1 MNIYADENN
10 SKCLGCYALDSGCKT
25 ICLMENLERYAC
37 EIASLACERNH
48 VQDKLQKD
56 ERQIIELAISVEH
69 DRRKKIDINERIEEL
84 QNMLGAIREVLAAKH
99 AVGE

>member
-1 MNIYADENN
+1 MKTYTEE
-10 SKCLGCYALDSGCKT
+10 SKYKCIGCYSLDSDCDT
-25 ICLMENLERYAC
+25 ICLLENLERYAC
-37 EIASLACERNH
+37 EVASLTCERNH